1 MFVCV
6 FLVYVCVFS
15 VCVCLFVCFVYVCM
29 FVQVHP
35 GQINCAACPFHD
47 MSLPINVC
55 VCVLCILLFVCV
67 HLCRCR
73 CSPALTRHVCPPI
86 NAATASQ
93 T

>member
-6 FLVYVCVFS
+6 FLVCVCVFS

-47 MSLPINVC
+47 MPLPINVC
-55 VCVLCILLFVCV
+55 VCVCFVYFVVCV
-67 HLCRCR
+67 
-73 CSPALTRHVCPPI
+73 CSFVQVQVQPGSHETCLPPY
-86 NAATASQ
+86 
-93 T
+93 

>member
-47 MSLPINVC
+47 MPLPINVC
-55 VCVLCILLFVCV
+55 VCVCFVYFVVCV
-67 HLCRCR
+67 
-73 CSPALTRHVCPPI
+73 CSFVQVQAGSHETCLPPY
-86 NAATASQ
+86 
-93 T
+93 